1 MHFRWMDGFGRV
13 PRQIESRRGVTGADA
28 DNARS
33 DHRRRREE
41 RAGEASEGGEG
52 KAPQDN
58 NISDIG
64 RKEGCGIPQEG
75 QRGSERARR

>member
-1 MHFRWMDGFGRV
+1 M

-28 DNARS
+28 DARS
-33 DHRRRREE
+33 DLGRRREE
-41 RAGEASEGGEG
+41 RTSEGGGEG

-64 RKEGCGIPQEG
+64 RQGGRMRDSAAKDSGGA
-75 QRGSERARR
+75 SERGDDRRARYIG

>member
-1 MHFRWMDGFGRV
+1 MDGFGRV

-33 DHRRRREE
+33 DHRRRRGG
-41 RAGEASEGGEG
+41 RAGEGEGGEG